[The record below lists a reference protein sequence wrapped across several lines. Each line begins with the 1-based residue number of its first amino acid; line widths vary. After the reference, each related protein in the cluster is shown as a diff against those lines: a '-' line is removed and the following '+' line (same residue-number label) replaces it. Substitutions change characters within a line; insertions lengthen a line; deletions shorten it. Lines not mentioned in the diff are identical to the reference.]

1 MRDSLGAVQSVLVL
15 GGASE
20 IGVAIAAGL
29 AGPRQATVIL
39 AGRHPA
45 ALDAAAE
52 TVRAAGAARV
62 ETLAFDADD
71 TAGHA
76 PVLAEAAALAGRD
89 LDVVVLAF
97 GVLGAERAAGT
108 RTPDAGA
115 PGPDPAG
122 LVAMARTNYVGT
134 VSAGLAA
141 AHHLRGQGHGAIV
154 VLSSVAGVRVRR
166 ANFVYGSSKAG
177 VDGFA
182 RGLADSLRGSGVQVL
197 VVRPGFVRT
206 RMTEG
211 LPDAPL
217 ATTAGDV
224 AAATVAALAAGKELV
239 WVPRSLGPMFTG
251 LRHLPG
257 AVWRRLPG

>member
-1 MRDSLGAVQSVLVL
+1 MKDSLGSVQSVLVL

-20 IGVAIAAGL
+20 IGVAIAARL
-29 AGPRQATVIL
+29 AGPRRATVVL
-39 AGRHPA
+39 AGRRPA
-45 ALDAAAE
+45 ALDAAAGV
-52 TVRAAGAARV
+52 VRSAGAGRV
-62 ETLAFDADD
+62 ETLPFDADD
-71 TAGHA
+71 TAAHTT
-76 PVLAEAAALAGRD
+76 VLARAADLAGGD

-97 GVLGAERAAGT
+97 GVLGAERAAGAA
-108 RTPDAGA
+108 AGRSGA
-115 PGPDPAG
+115 GPDLAG

-141 AHHLRGQGHGAIV
+141 AHHLRGQGHGALI

-224 AAATVAALAAGKELV
+224 AAATVAALVSGKELV
-239 WVPRSLGPMFTG
+239 WVPRALGTVFTG